1 MACKFL
7 DTLKI
12 DSLQR
17 CRLRAITGN
26 LLLDKGIHM
35 PSKILIVDDEVHLAR
50 ILQFTL
56 EHAGFDVQTAFDG
69 REALEKVKQERPD
82 LVILD
87 LMLPIID
94 GYKVCNILK
103 SDEGFKT
110 IPIIILSARDLSRE
124 NLEEPIKADLY
135 MEKPFNTGI
144 LIEKISELLS

>member
-1 MACKFL
+1 
-7 DTLKI
+7 
-12 DSLQR
+12 
-17 CRLRAITGN
+17 
-26 LLLDKGIHM
+26 M

-56 EHAGFDVQTAFDG
+56 EHVGYKVITAHDG
-69 REALEKVKQERPD
+69 KEAIDKARDERPD

-103 SDEGFKT
+103 DNEESRR

-124 NLEEPIKADLY
+124 QIDEAINADY
-135 MEKPFNTGI
+135 FMEKPFNTDN
-144 LIEKISELLS
+144 LISTISDLLSDGVD

>member
-1 MACKFL
+1 M
-7 DTLKI
+7 
-12 DSLQR
+12 
-17 CRLRAITGN
+17 RAAIFI
-26 LLLDKGIHM
+26 LDKGIHM

-56 EHAGFDVQTAFDG
+56 EHAGFEVRTAFDG
-69 REALEKVKQERPD
+69 KEALDQAKRERPD

-103 SDEGFKT
+103 SDEEFKSV
-110 IPIIILSARDLSRE
+110 PIIILSARDLSRE
-124 NLEEPIKADLY
+124 ELEEPISAVLY
-135 MEKPFNTGI
+135 MEQPFNTSV